1 MRKIETVFISSIRLD
16 LMHKWL
22 KRIPIYFFISTTLVG
37 FSSQA
42 ADSILISEQHGN
54 QFGFEIGVGQT
65 ADIPAC
71 SNCPPP
77 RRSHRFISLLGVYE
91 RPIQHQLVDGARGQ
105 LSWRMEA
112 GLATI
117 TDGNENEQ
125 SYLINLSPLMVQYRT
140 HSPNKSW
147 SQKLLGGIG
156 FGRTNWKDFGGKPLN
171 SASQFLVHIGA
182 GLEFQRAT
190 KPYSLDYRLLHVSNG
205 GSGSPNIGINAH
217 VISITIP
224 F

>member
-1 MRKIETVFISSIRLD
+1 MRKIETVFTSSIRLD
-16 LMHKWL
+16 PMHKWL
-22 KRIPIYFFISTTLVG
+22 KRISIYFIISTILVG

-42 ADSILISEQHGN
+42 TESILVSEQHGN

-71 SNCPPP
+71 SNCPLP

-91 RPIQHQLVDGARGQ
+91 RPIQNQLVDGAGGQ

-117 TDGNENEQ
+117 TDDNTNEQ
-125 SYLINLSPLMVQYRT
+125 PYLINLSPLMVQYRT
-140 HSPNKSW
+140 HTPNRSW
-147 SQKLLGGIG
+147 NPKFLGGIG

-182 GLEFQRAT
+182 SLEFQRAT
-190 KPYSLDYRLLHVSNG
+190 KPYSIDYRLLHVSNG

>member
-1 MRKIETVFISSIRLD
+1 MRKIETVLISSGRLD
-16 LMHKWL
+16 PMYKWL
-22 KRIPIYFFISTTLVG
+22 KRITFYFLISTTIIG

-42 ADSILISEQHGN
+42 SESFLHPDQHGN
-54 QFGFEIGVGQT
+54 QFGFEIGMGQT

-77 RRSHRFISLLGVYE
+77 RRSHRFISLLGTYE
-91 RPIQHQLVDGARGQ
+91 HLLQNQLADGDGSQ
-105 LSWRMEA
+105 LSWRIEA

-117 TDGNENEQ
+117 TDDSTNEQ
-125 SYLINLSPLMVQYRT
+125 PYLINFSPLILQYRAYV
-140 HSPNKSW
+140 PNRSW
-147 SQKLLGGIG
+147 NPKFLGGIG
-156 FGRTNWKDFGGKPLN
+156 FARTNWKDFGGQPLN

-182 GLEFQRAT
+182 SLEFQRDT
-190 KPYSLDYRLLHVSNG
+190 KPYSLGYRLLHVSNG